1 MYSSLEQRYLEF
13 GARSD
18 AVFSRY
24 PQVEPLRYF
33 VFQRLLVQRNADG
46 LKDHVKHW
54 LRPLLR
60 RARTRRAERG
70 ADVLMWL
77 ESRRMEGVETLVPVY
92 RELVARGVGVELV
105 SFEGPTD
112 LPVPSRRFEF
122 PARARAPSWAQE
134 AWEGLCECEAA
145 LRGRALARSFYH
157 ACATLQG
164 LYDEVHRVL
173 EASAPKVVLCASTQL
188 VGGAALMAA
197 ARLRGIGSLLLQHG
211 MLGWNYLPLPAD
223 LTLTWGP
230 SSEEVLVSLGVPRAR
245 LLAVGSPRHDFM
257 RPSGNGHA
265 RATLLRALG
274 LSAERPTFVFFSQG
288 SDLGHAAVESARWLE
303 ELAAQ
308 YANALNV
315 VVRLHPN
322 EDGALYRGCS
332 HLTMMHRAVELS
344 VALDGCDW
352 IGSISSTALYD
363 ALLYGKQPWQFC
375 ADHWPVDAQ
384 NWRQG
389 LALRVSSGHHLSE
402 LVRAGLSQGATAG
415 VDETLVR
422 RVFANHGRATRAV
435 ADVVVS
441 CLNPSGAR
449 PRVTAVEPAHVGGA

>member
-1 MYSSLEQRYLEF
+1 MSSLLEQRYLEF
-13 GARSD
+13 RGRSD

-24 PQVEPLRYF
+24 PQIEPLRYF
-33 VFQRLLVQRNADG
+33 IFQRLLVQRRPVG

-54 LRPLLR
+54 LRPLVR
-60 RARTRRAERG
+60 RARTRPADRS
-70 ADVLMWL
+70 ADVLIWL
-77 ESRRMEGVETLVPVY
+77 ESRRKEAVEMLVPVY
-92 RELVARGVGVELV
+92 RELVVRGMSVELV
-105 SFEGPTD
+105 SCDGPGE
-112 LPVPSRRFEF
+112 LSVPSRIFEF
-122 PARARAPSWAQE
+122 PARARVPRWAQE
-134 AWEGLCECEAA
+134 AWGTLCECEAV
-145 LRGRALARSFYH
+145 LRDRALARSFYH
-157 ACATLQG
+157 ACAMLQG

-173 EASAPKVVLCASTQL
+173 EASTPKVVLCASTQL
-188 VGGAALMAA
+188 IGGAALMVAS
-197 ARLRGIGSLLLQHG
+197 RLQGIRSLLLQHG

-223 LTLTWGP
+223 LTLLWGP

-245 LLAVGSPRHDFM
+245 LLTVGSPRHDSM

-265 RATLLRALG
+265 RVTLLRTLG
-274 LSAERPTFVFFSQG
+274 LSERPTFVFFSQG
-288 SDLGHAAVESARWLE
+288 SDLGRAAVESARWLE

-389 LALRVSSGHHLSE
+389 LALRVSSARHLSE
-402 LVRAGLSQGATAG
+402 LVHARLSQGATADI
-415 VDETLVR
+415 DEALVR

-449 PRVTAVEPAHVGGA
+449 PRVTAVEPAHAGGA